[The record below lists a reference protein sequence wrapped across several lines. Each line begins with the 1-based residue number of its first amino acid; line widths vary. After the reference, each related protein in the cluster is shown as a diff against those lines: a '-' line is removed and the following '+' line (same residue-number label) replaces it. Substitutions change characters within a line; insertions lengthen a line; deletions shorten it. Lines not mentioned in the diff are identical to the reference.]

1 MELFLTLNGEP
12 RKIVVADPDMPLV
25 FVLRDT
31 LGLTGTKYSCLQGLC
46 GVCTIHVD
54 GRAMRSCQM
63 TAREVE
69 GAALTTI
76 EGLSPDGTHP
86 VQRAW
91 VEGQVAQ
98 CGWCQPGQIMQAA
111 SLLAETPHPSE
122 TQVRETMDGNIC
134 RCGSGPRILRA
145 VARAAE
151 LAGENAP

>member
-1 MELFLTLNGEP
+1 
-12 RKIVVADPDMPLV
+12 
-25 FVLRDT
+25 
-31 LGLTGTKYSCLQGLC
+31 
-46 GVCTIHVD
+46 
-54 GRAMRSCQM
+54 
-63 TAREVE
+63 
-69 GAALTTI
+69 
-76 EGLSPDGTHP
+76 
-86 VQRAW
+86 

-111 SLLAETPHPSE
+111 SLLAETPQPSE